1 VKKTRAVVMMM
12 IIIVIII
19 IYYHS
24 SPFIFILLLLMLL
37 LITITITITS
47 ISITIKIIRLHC
59 DSRPA
64 PQREV
69 FSTWEMPWRKPRA
82 TPATGFLLDG
92 AWGIR
97 IETFGEMVFGLIEHW
112 EKTLG
117 KG

>member
-1 VKKTRAVVMMM
+1 
-12 IIIVIII
+12 
-19 IYYHS
+19 
-24 SPFIFILLLLMLL
+24 
-37 LITITITITS
+37 
-47 ISITIKIIRLHC
+47 
-59 DSRPA
+59 
-64 PQREV
+64 
-69 FSTWEMPWRKPRA
+69 MPWRKPRA